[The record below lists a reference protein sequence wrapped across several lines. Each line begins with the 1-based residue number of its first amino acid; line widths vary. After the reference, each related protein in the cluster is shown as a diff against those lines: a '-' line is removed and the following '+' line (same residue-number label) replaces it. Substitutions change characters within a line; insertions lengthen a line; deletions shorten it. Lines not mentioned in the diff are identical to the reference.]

1 MPLTGFE
8 ISDTRRGAHWHAY
21 VEMDDSNRSLSRFQR
36 LGRTPD
42 ATLSSPDGVAEWIE
56 ARIMELGERRRVMA
70 IADREW
76 VEIGDARDL
85 AHLYAENFVIA
96 SRGDSIYTD
105 VYHSTRTIRLY
116 VEALTDDECRCC
128 EQ

>member
-8 ISDTRRGAHWHAY
+8 ISDTWRGAHWHAY
-21 VEMDDSNRSLSRFQR
+21 IETDDENRSLSRFQR
-36 LGRTPD
+36 PGRTPD

-56 ARIMELGERRRVMA
+56 ARIIELGERRRVMA
-70 IADREW
+70 IADRDW
-76 VEIGDARDL
+76 VEIGDYSDL
-85 AHLYAENFVIA
+85 AHAYTENFAIA
-96 SRGDSIYTD
+96 SRGDLIYTD
-105 VYHSTRTIRLY
+105 VYHSARTIRLC